1 MKASKLIK
9 GLMAASLLSS
19 LFAGASAWADHGY
32 GRGGFDD
39 VDGGPMVYRPMD
51 PERNV
56 YYRDYGRRMG
66 HQVDRRQA
74 AQWERI
80 RQGIRTGDLTR
91 REAAGL
97 MAEQREIERL
107 QRVYM
112 ADGRLTGHERHRL
125 TAELDDAS
133 RHIWR
138 EVRDAQDRDGYRRPW

>member
-9 GLMAASLLSS
+9 GLVAASLLSS
-19 LFAGASAWADHGY
+19 LFAGASARADHGY
-32 GRGGFDD
+32 GPAAFAD
-39 VDGGPMVYRPMD
+39 VDGGAMGYRHMD
-51 PERNV
+51 PDRNF
-56 YYRDYGRRMG
+56 YDRDYGSRMG

-80 RQGIRTGDLTR
+80 RHGLRTGDLTR

-107 QRVYM
+107 QQIYM

-133 RHIWR
+133 RHIWH